1 MIHHLWSGGGNWIE
15 AQENSFF
22 FVERCES
29 SPFCVG
35 WANANDV
42 QFYFLRQHTSN
53 INDLHQDVSEI
64 DITATVRGPIDT
76 RCKHPFPSRC
86 STAHSPVFKKIKKG
100 KWRKKRGKRDRRWNF
115 FVPIYPSTSSLWKA
129 VKMGG
134 GGYIPNENSRK

>member
-1 MIHHLWSGGGNWIE
+1 MPGLLNSCLFFFKHSFVVFFFFFFFFHLWSGGGNWIE

-42 QFYFLRQHTSN
+42 PFYFLRQHTSN

-64 DITATVRGPIDT
+64 DITATVRGPIDA

-86 STAHSPVFKKIKKG
+86 SAAHSPVFKKIKNETG
-100 KWRKKRGKRDRRWNF
+100 DETF
-115 FVPIYPSTSSLWKA
+115 SSLF
-129 VKMGG
+129 
-134 GGYIPNENSRK
+134 IPQHLHCGKP

>member
-1 MIHHLWSGGGNWIE
+1 LLS
-15 AQENSFF
+15 SFFFFSYFFSFRAHFLFNFPFRKLKETQVWFFFCYACVTNDSSSLVGWRKLDRSTRKFVF

-42 QFYFLRQHTSN
+42 PFYFLRQHTSN

-86 STAHSPVFKKIKKG
+86 SAAHSPVFKK
-100 KWRKKRGKRDRRWNF
+100 
-115 FVPIYPSTSSLWKA
+115 
-129 VKMGG
+129 
-134 GGYIPNENSRK
+134 